1 MRTVTVKTE
10 PEDKMPSTS
19 ASAVAQQQQQHHQ
32 QVQSVSG
39 VNSGLVGGGGTVVSV
54 SGPST
59 TSQTIQL
66 SVEPN
71 NQHATIVEAT
81 DQSGQQHIVT
91 QHENTDGTTS
101 LSIAQVQNLQSHQ
114 LTIGNLNQVKIGGV

>member
-1 MRTVTVKTE
+1 
-10 PEDKMPSTS
+10 MPSTS
-19 ASAVAQQQQQHHQ
+19 QSAI
-32 QVQSVSG
+32 S
-39 VNSGLVGGGGTVVSV
+39 VGGGSNNNGNMGTVVSV
-54 SGPST
+54 SGGPST

-71 NQHATIVEAT
+71 TQHSIVEAT

-114 LTIGNLNQVKIGGV
+114 LTLGNLNQVSEFVQ